1 MKAIWMTDIHLNF
14 LKHKQLEDFYN
25 EMCERVNSANA
36 DYVFLTGDIG
46 ESKDFEN
53 IISNLNARLAKACKI
68 LFVLGN
74 HDYYGGGVEDVRKK
88 ADDINGVT
96 YLTWRHP
103 IIHGKIDS
111 SNKVMICG
119 IDGFADGRH
128 GSFAK
133 STVLMNDHVL
143 IRDFS
148 LATYMGNGRNGLIK
162 KMQELADSDAKLLDS
177 KLSEH
182 LDNISHV
189 IVLTHIP
196 PFPEVSKYQGKVA
209 GEEFLP
215 FYTSK
220 ATGDVLMSHAIANPS
235 IQYLVLCGHSHHESH
250 FQPLPNLNVYCG
262 KSEYGKPHV
271 QEMVIEL

>member
-14 LKHKQLEDFYN
+14 LKHDRLEDFYHD
-25 EMCERVNSANA
+25 MCERVNDTNA

-46 ESKDFEN
+46 ESNSFQN
-53 IISNLNARLAKACKI
+53 IISNLNARLPSGCKL

-74 HDYYGGGVEDVRKK
+74 HDYYGGGVEDVRDR
-88 ADDINGVT
+88 AYRMLDVN
-96 YLTWRHP
+96 YLTLENP
-103 IIHGKIDS
+103 IIHGKIDE

-119 IDGFADGRH
+119 VDGFADGRH
-128 GSFAK
+128 GDFAK
-133 STVLMNDHVL
+133 STVMMNDHVL
-143 IRDFS
+143 IRDFT
-148 LATYMGNGRNGLIK
+148 LATYVGNGRNGLIK
-162 KMQELADSDAKLLDS
+162 KMQELADADAKLLDI
-177 KLSEH
+177 KLSVS
-182 LDNISHV
+182 LDNISNV

-215 FYTSK
+215 YYTSE
-220 ATGDVLMSHAIANPS
+220 ATGDILMSHALANPG
-235 IQYLVLCGHSHHESH
+235 IQYLVLCGHSHHEAH

-271 QEMVIEL
+271 QDMVIEL